1 MANYSYIIDII
12 AKNLMSEISNKSFQI
27 HSEKELIKN
36 KVCNKDF
43 IMIHNI
49 NYTLHRKYSANNLQE
64 VYKLYKY

>member
-12 AKNLMSEISNKSFQI
+12 SKHLMSEISNKSFQI
-27 HSEKELIKN
+27 SEKDSIKN